1 MKSIHLSP
9 GLNRLVE
16 EYHHH
21 LSHAAGLA
29 PQTCAQ
35 RVRYVR
41 RYLRAWCRGRRF
53 KPRWSIQ
60 DAPRLL
66 RYLLKL
72 SRGGCHPHTLS
83 CQAGAVRSFLR
94 FLRLSGRAPVGLEH
108 VLPSIRQCL
117 PDPVAPLTARQV
129 HRLLCAFDSDTAA
142 GIRDYAMV
150 LLAARLGLRA
160 QEITQLRLQDV
171 DWQAHTLC
179 LQRTKGRRSR
189 LLPLLPEVAGALRQ
203 YVRTVRPKSSVPEFF
218 LCLHRARALGR
229 GTGSS
234 AVVAAF
240 GRAGL
245 AVRRPGPH
253 LLRHTLATHLLQ
265 QGVSLKAIADL
276 LGHQCLN
283 TTTLYAKVDVPMLA
297 GVTQPWPEVRR

>member
-1 MKSIHLSP
+1 MKCIRLSP
-9 GLNRLVE
+9 GLDRLVE

-41 RYLRAWCRGRRF
+41 RYVRAWCQGRRF
-53 KPRWSIQ
+53 KPRWSIK

-66 RYLLKL
+66 RYVLKL
-72 SRGGCHPHTLS
+72 SRRGGHPHTLS

-94 FLRLSGRAPVGLEH
+94 FLRLIGRAPVGLEH
-108 VLPSIRQCL
+108 VLLPIRQC
-117 PDPVAPLTARQV
+117 PPEPVAPLTRPQV
-129 HRLLCAFDSDTAA
+129 HRLLRVFNLGTDA
-142 GIRDYAMV
+142 GVRDYALV

-160 QEITQLRLQDV
+160 REITQLRLQDV
-171 DWQAHTLC
+171 DWQARTLC
-179 LQRTKGRRSR
+179 LQQTKGRRSR
-189 LLPLLPEVAGALRQ
+189 LLPLPPEVAHTLGR
-203 YVRTVRPKSSVPEFF
+203 YVRNVRPKSSLPEVF
-218 LCLHRARALGR
+218 LCLHAARALGR
-229 GTGSS
+229 DTVSS

-253 LLRHTLATHLLQ
+253 LLRHTLATQLLQ
-265 QGVSLKAIADL
+265 HGLSLKAIADV
-276 LGHQCLN
+276 LGHQCLD
-283 TTTLYAKVDVPMLA
+283 TTTIYAKVDLPMLA
-297 GVTQPWPEVRR
+297 GVAQPWPEVQ

>member
-1 MKSIHLSP
+1 MKHTRLSP
-9 GLNRLVE
+9 GLDRLVE

-35 RVRYVR
+35 RLRYVR
-41 RYLRAWCRGRRF
+41 RYVRAWCKGRRF
-53 KPRWSIQ
+53 KPRWSIA
-60 DAPRLL
+60 DAPGLL
-66 RYLLKL
+66 RYVLKL
-72 SRGGCHPHTLS
+72 SRGCHPHTLS

-94 FLRLSGRAPVGLEH
+94 FLGLTGRAPVGLEH
-108 VLPSIRQCL
+108 VLPPIRQC
-117 PDPVAPLTARQV
+117 PADPVEPLTVRQL
-129 HRLLCAFDSDTAA
+129 HRLLRAFDSDTPA
-142 GIRDYAMV
+142 GVRDYALV

-160 QEITQLRLQDV
+160 GEITQLHLEDV
-171 DWQAHTLC
+171 DWQVRTLC

-189 LLPLLPEVAGALRQ
+189 LLPLQPEVARALGR
-203 YVRTVRPKSSVPEFF
+203 YVENVRPKGLMPELF
-218 LCLHRARALGR
+218 LCLHRARPMGR
-229 GTGSS
+229 DTVSS

-265 QGVSLKAIADL
+265 RGVSLKAIADV

-283 TTTLYAKVDVPMLA
+283 TTTIYAKVDLPMLS
-297 GVTQPWPEVRR
+297 GVTQPWPEVQR